1 MTVEQCMTREIEV
14 VEPNLSIAK
23 AAKKMRDGDFGILPV
38 CENGRLVGMISDRD
52 IVTRAVA
59 DGMSVNRTKVRDVM
73 SKGILYCFE
82 DQAVEEVAKNMG
94 DNQVRRMVVVN
105 REKKLMGILSLG
117 DIAQRKQ
124 NEIPVGEALG
134 QISEHV
140 HREPQRASA

>member
-1 MTVEQCMTREIEV
+1 MTVEQCMTKEIEV
-14 VEPNLSIAK
+14 VEPNLSIVK
-23 AAKKMRDGDFGILPV
+23 AAKKMRDGDFGILQV
-38 CENGRLVGMISDRD
+38 CENGRLIGMISDRD

-59 DGMSVNRTKVRDVM
+59 GGMSVNRTKVRDVM
-73 SKGILYCFE
+73 SKGILYCFV

-117 DIAQRKQ
+117 DIAQRKR